1 MNICIITY
9 SRFPEGDAEAVR
21 LLTLAELL
29 RDSGHDVYF
38 VGMGFSDYLTDMAY
52 KGFQYTSLRKKSK
65 NTAQKIYHYITY
77 KKRLA
82 TFLASSNF
90 QRKVDVILAADLPIS
105 SLGWLKGF
113 CKNRNIQFLVD
124 SVEWYSP
131 EQFKYGNLSPSMIFK
146 NIENKYILDK
156 NVKIISIS
164 KYLNAYFRDKG
175 CDTVRIPAI
184 LDVKKMPYR
193 KQIKEDQLTILYAG
207 SPGKKDYLFE
217 MLSGLLMLTPKQ
229 RDQIHFIVAGVSVNQ
244 INNWFSAKELM
255 ILTRCVSFLGRVE
268 RSVVLQTLSE
278 VDFTVLL
285 RESDLRYAK
294 AGFPTK
300 VVESL
305 ATGTPVILNLSSDL
319 GDYINDM
326 QEGLIVK
333 GCSAEAF
340 AQTLIRAQQLEKS
353 QKEVMRHK
361 ARLCAENNFDYR
373 LYKDQLSDLLIE
385 NITLTKFQLVE
396 EIIDE
401 RKSGF

>member
-82 TFLASSNF
+82 TFLASSN
-90 QRKVDVILAADLPIS
+90 RKVDVILAADLPIS
-105 SLGWLKGF
+105 SLRWLKGF
-113 CKNRNIQFLVD
+113 CKNYNIQFLVD

-207 SPGKKDYLFE
+207 SPGKKDYLYE

-285 RESDLRYAK
+285 RASGLRYAK

-305 ATGTPVILNLSSDL
+305 ATATPVILNLSSDL
-319 GDYINDM
+319 GDYIQDM
-326 QEGLIVK
+326 QEGLIVEK
-333 GCSAEAF
+333 CSAEEF
-340 AQTLIRAQQLEKS
+340 SSTLKRALLLEKN
-353 QKEVMRHK
+353 QKEMMREK
-361 ARLCAENNFDYR
+361 ARRCAEHHFDYR
-373 LYKDQLSDLLIE
+373 RYQEPLSNLLME
-385 NITLTKFQLVE
+385 K
-396 EIIDE
+396 
-401 RKSGF
+401 